1 MYVAIGLVQLAVYYF
16 VFRALITHLN
26 LKTIGRGEAEMKLQT
41 KDDYKNRNKTAA
53 IDSAVCEFNS
63 VAIIEGLGGKDN
75 IVDVQNCYTRLR
87 VEVRDPSL
95 VDEAKIQ
102 ESNPMGL
109 VNKGQNIQIIFGS
122 HVASVRQEVNEF
134 LEAMA

>member
-1 MYVAIGLVQLAVYYF
+1 M
-16 VFRALITHLN
+16 
-26 LKTIGRGEAEMKLQT
+26 
-41 KDDYKNRNKTAA
+41 
-53 IDSAVCEFNS
+53 DSAVGEFNS

-87 VEVRDPSL
+87 VEVRDSSL

-122 HVASVRQEVNEF
+122 HVASVRKR
-134 LEAMA
+134 